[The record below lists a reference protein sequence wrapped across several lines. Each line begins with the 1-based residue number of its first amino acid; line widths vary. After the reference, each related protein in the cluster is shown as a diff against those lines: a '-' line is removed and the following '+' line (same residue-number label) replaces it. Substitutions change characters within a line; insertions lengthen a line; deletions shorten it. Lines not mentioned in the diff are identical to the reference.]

1 MEHHQP
7 QTVGGTKTKGKNSKA
22 QEKPPGQQSPDNVQP
37 DRKD

>member
-7 QTVGGTKTKGKNSKA
+7 QKPTVDQNQGKNSKA